1 MLLSFAGMFVL
12 VSFADRPNSDKTVK
26 PLGGYTAR
34 IVDGNSRAPKPT
46 DLQVLLAHRAA
57 KPADPANAPPARN
70 VTNHGDLSRIM
81 RNLSQR
87 IGRLV

>member
-1 MLLSFAGMFVL
+1 MTWQGCRQLAIYAALITAV
-12 VSFADRPNSDKTVK
+12 VK

-34 IVDGNSRAPKPT
+34 IVDGNGNGRAPNPT

-70 VTNHGDLSRIM
+70 VTNHGDLSRIT
-81 RNLSQR
+81 RNLSRR